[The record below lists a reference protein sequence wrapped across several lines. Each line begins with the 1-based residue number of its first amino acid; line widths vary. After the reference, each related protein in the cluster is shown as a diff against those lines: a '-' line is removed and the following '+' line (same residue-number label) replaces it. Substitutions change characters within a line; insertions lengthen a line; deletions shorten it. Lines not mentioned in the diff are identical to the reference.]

1 MAAFIHISATASV
14 SLTTAYPAQGAI
26 FTATSATVPNSLAL
40 NEQAYLSIVQLNL
53 STIAGG
59 AAQVT
64 WFLAADLDGNA
75 PITPEQTDA
84 ILDHDTDA
92 SGTVVRTLEIFWNR
106 VISGNV
112 YLFAKLDAGTANG
125 FGALTWSEATVAR
138 EA

>member
-1 MAAFIHISATASV
+1 
-14 SLTTAYPAQGAI
+14 
-26 FTATSATVPNSLAL
+26 
-40 NEQAYLSIVQLNL
+40 
-53 STIAGG
+53 
-59 AAQVT
+59 VT